1 VKLRQFWLIVFSVL
15 LLVPLLSSNIFAADE
30 DFVAVSTGKEAY
42 AAGETISVIGQVSIK
57 YGDQDVIL
65 QVVAP
70 NGNMVT
76 IAQVA
81 VGVDNNF
88 TTEIFTS
95 IGGVW
100 QQSGTYTIIAHYQ
113 NGVLQSETEFDYGG
127 TVAAEVK
134 ASIPELLE
142 VDEFSET
149 TNVIEIED
157 QSLSYE
163 LTGAQ
168 ILEIIPDTDAKSLII
183 QIETFSDGELT
194 ITLPKEII
202 DTDEEGFFVLVDG
215 EPVNHEERDD
225 VDYWTLT
232 IPFLYGSEE
241 IEIIGTFVIP
251 EFGTIAIMILAMAIV
266 SIIILSS
273 KSKLNLVLKT

>member
-1 VKLRQFWLIVFSVL
+1 MKLRQFWLIVFSVL
-15 LLVPLLSSNIFAADE
+15 LLVPVLSSNVFAAGE

-42 AAGETISVIGQVSIK
+42 AAGETISVIGQVSMK
-57 YGDQDVIL
+57 YGDEDVIL

-70 NGNMVT
+70 NGNMVD
-76 IAQVA
+76 IAQVD

-88 TTEIFTS
+88 TAEIFTS

-100 QQSGTYTIIAHYQ
+100 QQSGTYTILAHYFG
-113 NGVLQSETEFDYGG
+113 NSSETEFDYGG
-127 TVAAEVK
+127 TIAAEVK
-134 ASIPELLE
+134 ASIPELSV

-149 TNVIEIED
+149 TNVIEIGD

-168 ILEIIPDTDAKSLII
+168 ILKIIPDTDAKSLII
-183 QIETFSDGELT
+183 QIKTFNDGELK

-215 EPVNHEERDD
+215 EEVNHEERDD
-225 VDYWTLT
+225 IDSVSYTHLTLPT
-232 IPFLYGSEE
+232 NRE
-241 IEIIGTFVIP
+241 V
-251 EFGTIAIMILAMAIV
+251 
-266 SIIILSS
+266 
-273 KSKLNLVLKT
+273 

>member
-1 VKLRQFWLIVFSVL
+1 MKLRQFWLIVFSVL
-15 LLVPLLSSNIFAADE
+15 LLVPVLSSNVFAAGE

-42 AAGETISVIGQVSIK
+42 AAGETISVIGQVSMK
-57 YGDQDVIL
+57 YGDEDVIL

-70 NGNMVT
+70 NGNMVD
-76 IAQVA
+76 IAQVD

-88 TTEIFTS
+88 TAEIFTS

-100 QQSGTYTIIAHYQ
+100 QQSGTYTILAHYFG
-113 NGVLQSETEFDYGG
+113 NSSETEFDYGG
-127 TVAAEVK
+127 TIAAEVK
-134 ASIPELLE
+134 ASIPELSV

-149 TNVIEIED
+149 TNVIEIGD

-168 ILEIIPDTDAKSLII
+168 ILKIIPDTDAKSLII
-183 QIETFSDGELT
+183 QIKTFNDGELK

-215 EPVNHEERDD
+215 EEVNHEERDD
-225 VDYWTLT
+225 IDYWTLT
-232 IPFLYGSEE
+232 IPFYMNSEE

-273 KSKLNLVLKT
+273 KSKLNLVPKM

>member
-1 VKLRQFWLIVFSVL
+1 MKLRQFWLIVFSVL
-15 LLVPLLSSNIFAADE
+15 LLVPFLSSNIFAAGE

-42 AAGETISVIGQVSIK
+42 AAGEAISVIGQVSMK
-57 YGDQDVIL
+57 YSGEDVIL

-70 NGNMVT
+70 NGNMVD
-76 IAQVA
+76 IAQVS

-100 QQSGTYTIIAHYQ
+100 QQSGTYTILAHYFG
-113 NGVLQSETEFDYGG
+113 NSSETEFDYGG

-134 ASIPELLE
+134 AGIQELME

-149 TNVIEIED
+149 TNAIEFEGH
-157 QSLSYE
+157 SLSYE

-168 ILEIIPDTDAKSLII
+168 ILDIFPDTDAKSLII
-183 QIETFSDGELT
+183 LIKTFNDGELT

-202 DTDEEGFFVLVDG
+202 DSHEDGFFVLVDG
-215 EPVNHEERDD
+215 EEVNHEERDD
-225 VDYWTLT
+225 IDYWTFT
-232 IPFLYGSEE
+232 IPFYMNSEE

-251 EFGTIAIMILAMAIV
+251 EFGTIAMMILAVAIV

>member
-15 LLVPLLSSNIFAADE
+15 LLVPVLSSNVFAAGE

-42 AAGETISVIGQVSIK
+42 AAGETISVIGQVSMK
-57 YGDQDVIL
+57 YGDEDVIL

-70 NGNMVT
+70 NGNMVD
-76 IAQVA
+76 IAQVD

-88 TTEIFTS
+88 TAEIFTS

-100 QQSGTYTIIAHYQ
+100 QQSGTYTILAHYFG
-113 NGVLQSETEFDYGG
+113 NSSETEFDYGG
-127 TVAAEVK
+127 TIAAEVK
-134 ASIPELLE
+134 ASIPELSV

-149 TNVIEIED
+149 TNVIEIGD

-168 ILEIIPDTDAKSLII
+168 ILKIIPDTDAKSLII
-183 QIETFSDGELT
+183 QIKTFNDGELK

-215 EPVNHEERDD
+215 EEVNHEERDD
-225 VDYWTLT
+225 IDYWTLT
-232 IPFLYGSEE
+232 IPFYMNSEE

-251 EFGTIAIMILAMAIV
+251 EFGTIAMMILAMAIV

-273 KSKLNLVLKT
+273 KSKLNLVPKM

>member
-1 VKLRQFWLIVFSVL
+1 MKLRQFWLIVFSVL
-15 LLVPLLSSNIFAADE
+15 LLVPVLSSNIFAAGE

-42 AAGETISVIGQVSIK
+42 AAGETISVIGQVSMK
-57 YGDQDVIL
+57 YGDQAVTL

-70 NGNMVT
+70 NGNMAE
-76 IAQVA
+76 IAQVD

-88 TTEIFTS
+88 TTDIFTS

-100 QQSGTYTIIAHYQ
+100 QQSGTYTILAHYFG
-113 NGVLQSETEFDYGG
+113 NSSETEFDYGG
-127 TVAAEVK
+127 TIAAEVK
-134 ASIPELLE
+134 AGIPELME

-149 TNVIEIED
+149 TNVIEFED
-157 QSLSYE
+157 HSLSYE

-168 ILEIIPDTDAKSLII
+168 ILRIFPDLEYKSLII
-183 QIETFSDGELT
+183 EIKTFNDGELKIT
-194 ITLPKEII
+194 IPKEMI
-202 DTDEEGFFVLVDG
+202 DTDEEGFIVLVDG
-215 EPVNHEERDD
+215 EVVNHEERDD
-225 VDYWTLT
+225 IDYWTFT
-232 IPFLYGSEE
+232 IPFYMNSEE

>member
-1 VKLRQFWLIVFSVL
+1 MKLRQFWLIVFSVL
-15 LLVPLLSSNIFAADE
+15 LLVPVLSSNVFAAGE

-42 AAGETISVIGQVSIK
+42 AAGETISVIGQVSMK
-57 YGDQDVIL
+57 FGDESVIL

-70 NGNMVT
+70 NGNMVD
-76 IAQVA
+76 IAQVD

-88 TTEIFTS
+88 TAEIFTS

-100 QQSGTYTIIAHYQ
+100 QQSGTYTILAHYFG
-113 NGVLQSETEFDYGG
+113 NSSETEFDYGG
-127 TVAAEVK
+127 TIAAEVK
-134 ASIPELLE
+134 ASIPELSV

-149 TNVIEIED
+149 TNVIEIGD

-168 ILEIIPDTDAKSLII
+168 ILKIIPDTDAKSLII
-183 QIETFSDGELT
+183 QIKTFNDGELK

-215 EPVNHEERDD
+215 EEVNHEERDD
-225 VDYWTLT
+225 IDYWTLT
-232 IPFLYGSEE
+232 IPFYMNSEE

-251 EFGTIAIMILAMAIV
+251 EFGTIAMMILAMAIV

-273 KSKLNLVLKT
+273 KSKLNLVPKM

>member
-1 VKLRQFWLIVFSVL
+1 MKLRQFWLIVFSVL

-100 QQSGTYTIIAHYQ
+100 QQSGTYTILAHYFG
-113 NGVLQSETEFDYGG
+113 NSSETEFDYGG
-127 TVAAEVK
+127 TIAAEVK
-134 ASIPELLE
+134 AGIPELME

-149 TNVIEIED
+149 TNVIEFED
-157 QSLSYE
+157 HSLSYE

-168 ILEIIPDTDAKSLII
+168 ILKIIPDTDAKSLII

>member
-1 VKLRQFWLIVFSVL
+1 MKLRQFWLIVFSVL
-15 LLVPLLSSNIFAADE
+15 LLVPFLSSNIFAAGE

-42 AAGETISVIGQVSIK
+42 AAGETISVIGQVSMK
-57 YGDQDVIL
+57 FGDESVIL

-70 NGNMVT
+70 NGNMVD
-76 IAQVA
+76 IAQVD

-88 TTEIFTS
+88 TAEIFTS

-100 QQSGTYTIIAHYQ
+100 QQSGTYTIIATYQ

-127 TVAAEVK
+127 TIAAEIK
-134 ASIPELLE
+134 AGIPELMV

-149 TNVIEIED
+149 TNAIEFEGH
-157 QSLSYE
+157 SLSYE

-168 ILEIIPDTDAKSLII
+168 ILRIFPDLEYNSLII
-183 QIETFSDGELT
+183 EIKTFNDGELT

-202 DTDEEGFFVLVDG
+202 DTDEEGFIVLVDG
-215 EPVNHEERDD
+215 EVVNHEERDD
-225 VDYWTLT
+225 IDYWTFT
-232 IPFLYGSEE
+232 IPFYMNSEE

-251 EFGTIAIMILAMAIV
+251 EFGTIAMMILAVAIV

>member
-1 VKLRQFWLIVFSVL
+1 MKLRQFWLIVFSVL
-15 LLVPLLSSNIFAADE
+15 LLVPVLSSNVFAAGE

-42 AAGETISVIGQVSIK
+42 AAGETISVIGQVSMK
-57 YGDQDVIL
+57 YGDEDVIL

-70 NGNMVT
+70 NGNMVD
-76 IAQVA
+76 IAQVD

-88 TTEIFTS
+88 TAEIFTS

-100 QQSGTYTIIAHYQ
+100 QQSGTYTILAHYFG
-113 NGVLQSETEFDYGG
+113 NSSETEFDYGG
-127 TVAAEVK
+127 TIAAEVK
-134 ASIPELLE
+134 ASIPELSV

-149 TNVIEIED
+149 TNVIEIGD

-163 LTGAQ
+163 LTGAR
-168 ILEIIPDTDAKSLII
+168 ILKIIPDTDAKSLII
-183 QIETFSDGELT
+183 QIKTFNDGELK

-215 EPVNHEERDD
+215 EEVNHEERDD
-225 VDYWTLT
+225 IDYWTLT
-232 IPFLYGSEE
+232 IPFYMNSEE

-251 EFGTIAIMILAMAIV
+251 EFGTIAMMILAMAIV

-273 KSKLNLVLKT
+273 KSKLNLVPKM